1 MARFDQLEN
10 MYDLGLKPVML
21 RSLIRQYLPAENH
34 PLNLNNSCF
43 ELPSLVSIV
52 QTHCLLSE
60 LDSQSI
66 DPKLINTWKSAVD
79 DWLSCL
85 LSLLSSDMSD
95 KCWVGI
101 CLLGVTCQE
110 CSNQRFLSS
119 YSIWLNKLL
128 SHIQPP
134 ADSQLVKIASCTSL
148 ADLLMRLARFPEVK
162 KDGNLL
168 AGKLV
173 QPVLKLLNEDNVEAV
188 WEGAANLLYALIAFF
203 PASIHH
209 YYDKVQLMVAGTG
222 RSFFRGWGVKV
233 LEKEDIGV
241 MAYFLGCLNVEAAI
255 ASKILSGKYS
265 TKTLKKLGYCLA
277 LLPKAKGDKDSWS
290 LMMQKF
296 MISINDHLNE
306 AFQGVE
312 EEAKSDEAR
321 RLLVPP
327 GKDLP
332 LPLGGASFKGT
343 SSERLPT
350 ATISTLMFCCCKM
363 LTSSYPVQVTVPVR
377 SMLALVERLLRVDG
391 SLPHTMLPFMT
402 SVEQELICS
411 ELPVLHAYSLELL
424 IAIIKG
430 MRRYKE
436 LLVLLQCSYSSLEE
450 RIAIYLAPDVIENA
464 SNDLNSL
471 GGEDIETS
479 PANTGPATGALPQ
492 LSNRKRKHGAKTG
505 SLEEK
510 QDAPSPKV
518 GESNTHQ
525 MTPITVKMAAV
536 DTLEVLLTVGAASK
550 SESWRSSIDSLLMKT
565 AINSCKRGWGNLE
578 SNIFLPHESASV
590 WADFQFSSLRA
601 LLTSF
606 LAPARTRPPYLSQGL
621 ELFRRGKQEAGM
633 KVAQFCAYALFALEV
648 LIHPRALPLDD
659 FYSAC
664 HNSTDGASNR
674 FLENIYSGSRKQ
686 NTSFLSD
693 MRRTEQ
699 GVVESL
705 DDDLYDRWLQNE
717 NENEN
722 ENENIPVED
731 MKDQTSRPND
741 PSFTNVLEVREQ
753 EPAAANAD
761 VHMRTENEIVVQPW
775 HLEESVPKS
784 QGVAS
789 AKAVMSPAVGTNPEG
804 SEIKSKTPLSA
815 SDRLNDTN
823 HDMFSCVDKVD
834 GFDHV
839 AGKTS
844 STLRNAEK
852 GSSSMVHLDSD
863 SSMDSFPGI
872 VDADPDTDADS
883 D

>member
-79 DWLSCL
+79 DWLGCL
-85 LSLLSSDMSD
+85 LSLLSSDLSD

-128 SHIQPP
+128 SYIQPP

-148 ADLLMRLARFPEVK
+148 ADLLTRLARFPEVK

-222 RSFFRGWGVKV
+222 RSFFGGWGVKV

-241 MAYFLGCLNVEAAI
+241 MAYFLGFLNVEAAI

-265 TKTLKKLGYCLA
+265 TKTLKKLGYCLV

-296 MISINDHLNE
+296 LISINDHLNE

-343 SSERLPT
+343 SSGRLPT

-402 SVEQELICS
+402 SVQQELICS

-430 MRRYKE
+430 MRRQLLPHSAYIVRVVTRYFKRCSLPE
-436 LLVLLQCSYSSLEE
+436 LRIKLYSIIRMLLVSMGVG
-450 RIAIYLAPDVIENA
+450 IAIYLAPDVIENV

-525 MTPITVKMAAV
+525 MTPITVKMAAL

-601 LLTSF
+601 LLASF

-621 ELFRRGKQEAGM
+621 ELFRR
-633 KVAQFCAYALFALEV
+633 
-648 LIHPRALPLDD
+648 
-659 FYSAC
+659 
-664 HNSTDGASNR
+664 
-674 FLENIYSGSRKQ
+674 
-686 NTSFLSD
+686 
-693 MRRTEQ
+693 
-699 GVVESL
+699 
-705 DDDLYDRWLQNE
+705 
-717 NENEN
+717 
-722 ENENIPVED
+722 
-731 MKDQTSRPND
+731 
-741 PSFTNVLEVREQ
+741 
-753 EPAAANAD
+753 
-761 VHMRTENEIVVQPW
+761 
-775 HLEESVPKS
+775 
-784 QGVAS
+784 
-789 AKAVMSPAVGTNPEG
+789 
-804 SEIKSKTPLSA
+804 
-815 SDRLNDTN
+815 
-823 HDMFSCVDKVD
+823 
-834 GFDHV
+834 
-839 AGKTS
+839 
-844 STLRNAEK
+844 
-852 GSSSMVHLDSD
+852 
-863 SSMDSFPGI
+863 
-872 VDADPDTDADS
+872 
-883 D
+883 

>member
-10 MYDLGLKPVML
+10 MYDVGLKPVML

-43 ELPSLVSIV
+43 KLPSLVSIL
-52 QTHCLLSE
+52 QTHSLLSE

-119 YSIWLNKLL
+119 YSVWLNKLL

-148 ADLLMRLARFPEVK
+148 ADLLIRLARFPEVK

-209 YYDKVQLMVAGTG
+209 YYDKV
-222 RSFFRGWGVKV
+222 
-233 LEKEDIGV
+233 
-241 MAYFLGCLNVEAAI
+241 EAAI

-277 LLPKAKGDKDSWS
+277 LLPKAKGDKDNWS
-290 LMMQKF
+290 LMMQKIL
-296 MISINDHLNE
+296 ISINDHLNE

-312 EEAKSDEAR
+312 EV
-321 RLLVPP
+321 L
-327 GKDLP
+327 
-332 LPLGGASFKGT
+332 
-343 SSERLPT
+343 
-350 ATISTLMFCCCKM
+350 
-363 LTSSYPVQVTVPVR
+363 

-402 SVEQELICS
+402 SVQQELICS
-411 ELPVLHAYSLELL
+411 ELPVLHAYGLELL

-430 MRRYKE
+430 MRRQLLPHSAYIVRVVTRYFKRCSLPE
-436 LLVLLQCSYSSLEE
+436 LRIKLYSIIRMLLVSMGVG
-450 RIAIYLAPDVIENA
+450 IAIFLAPDVIENA

-525 MTPITVKMAAV
+525 MTPNTVKIAAL

-606 LAPARTRPPYLSQGL
+606 LAPARVRPPYLSQGL

-633 KVAQFCAYALFALEV
+633 KLAQFCSYALFALEV

-664 HNSTDGASNR
+664 HKSTDGASNR
-674 FLENIYSGSRKQ
+674 FLENIYSGSQKQ
-686 NTSFLSD
+686 NTLFLSS
-693 MRRTEQ
+693 MWRTEQ
-699 GVVESL
+699 GGVESH

-717 NENEN
+717 NENQN
-722 ENENIPVED
+722 KKENENIPVED

-741 PSFTNVLEVREQ
+741 SSFTNVLEVREQ
-753 EPAAANAD
+753 EPAAASAD
-761 VHMRTENEIVVQPW
+761 VLMRTENESVVQPW

-784 QGVAS
+784 QEVAS
-789 AKAVMSPAVGTNPEG
+789 AKAVMSPAVGTNPG
-804 SEIKSKTPLSA
+804 GCEIESKTPLSA

-823 HDMFSCVDKVD
+823 HDMFSFVDKVD
-834 GFDHV
+834 GFDNV

-844 STLRNAEK
+844 STFPNAEK
-852 GSSSMVHLDSD
+852 GSSSMHQQLQVKLR
-863 SSMDSFPGI
+863 G
-872 VDADPDTDADS
+872 AQ
-883 D
+883 

>member
-119 YSIWLNKLL
+119 YSIWLIKLL

-148 ADLLMRLARFPEVK
+148 ADLLTRLARFPEVK

-209 YYDKVQLMVAGTG
+209 YYDKV
-222 RSFFRGWGVKV
+222 
-233 LEKEDIGV
+233 
-241 MAYFLGCLNVEAAI
+241 EAAI
-255 ASKILSGKYS
+255 ALKILSGKYS

-277 LLPKAKGDKDSWS
+277 LLPKAKADKDSWS

-296 MISINDHLNE
+296 LISINDHLNE

-321 RLLVPP
+321 RLLVSP

-402 SVEQELICS
+402 SVQQELICS
-411 ELPVLHAYSLELL
+411 ELPVLHAYCLELL

-430 MRRYKE
+430 MRRQLLPHSAYIVRVVTRYFKRCSLPE
-436 LLVLLQCSYSSLEE
+436 LRIKLYSIIRMLLVSMGVG
-450 RIAIYLAPDVIENA
+450 IAIYLAPDVIENA
-464 SNDLNSL
+464 SYDLNSL

-525 MTPITVKMAAV
+525 MTPITVKMAAL

-633 KVAQFCAYALFALEV
+633 KLAQFCAYALFALEV

-674 FLENIYSGSRKQ
+674 FLENIYSGSQKQ
-686 NTSFLSD
+686 NTSFLSA

-699 GVVESL
+699 GGVESH

-717 NENEN
+717 NENENQN

-789 AKAVMSPAVGTNPEG
+789 AKAVMSPAVGTNPE
-804 SEIKSKTPLSA
+804 
-815 SDRLNDTN
+815 
-823 HDMFSCVDKVD
+823 VD

-844 STLRNAEK
+844 STLPNAKK

>member
-10 MYDLGLKPVML
+10 MYDVGLKPVML

-43 ELPSLVSIV
+43 ELPSLVSIL

-101 CLLGVTCQE
+101 CLLGVSCQE

-119 YSIWLNKLL
+119 YSVWLNKLL

-148 ADLLMRLARFPEVK
+148 ADLLTRLARFPEVK

-209 YYDKVQLMVAGTG
+209 YYDKV
-222 RSFFRGWGVKV
+222 
-233 LEKEDIGV
+233 
-241 MAYFLGCLNVEAAI
+241 EAAI
-255 ASKILSGKYS
+255 ASKILSGKCS

-290 LMMQKF
+290 LMMQKIL
-296 MISINDHLNE
+296 ISINDHLNE

-377 SMLALVERLLRVDG
+377 LMLALVERLLRVDG

-402 SVEQELICS
+402 SVQQELICS

-424 IAIIKG
+424 IALIKG
-430 MRRYKE
+430 MRSVLATVTTFCIHRESSYKIF
-436 LLVLLQCSYSSLEE
+436 QKMFSSRIEDKALFNHTDVTSINGC
-450 RIAIYLAPDVIENA
+450 IAIYLAPDVVENA

-471 GGEDIETS
+471 DGEDIETS

-525 MTPITVKMAAV
+525 TIPITVKIAAL

-550 SESWRSSIDSLLMKT
+550 SESWRSSIDGLLMKT

-590 WADFQFSSLRA
+590 WADFQLSSLRA

-606 LAPARTRPPYLSQGL
+606 LAPARVRPPYLSQGL

-633 KVAQFCAYALFALEV
+633 KLAQFCAYALFALEV

-686 NTSFLSD
+686 NTSFLSA
-693 MRRTEQ
+693 MQRTEQ
-699 GVVESL
+699 
-705 DDDLYDRWLQNE
+705 
-717 NENEN
+717 
-722 ENENIPVED
+722 
-731 MKDQTSRPND
+731 
-741 PSFTNVLEVREQ
+741 EVREK

-761 VHMRTENEIVVQPW
+761 VHMRNENEIVVQPW

-784 QGVAS
+784 QEVAS

-804 SEIKSKTPLSA
+804 SEIESKTPLSA

-834 GFDHV
+834 GFDNV

-844 STLRNAEK
+844 STLPNAKK

-872 VDADPDTDADS
+872 HQQLQVKLRGAQ
-883 D
+883 

>member
-10 MYDLGLKPVML
+10 MYDVGLKPVML

-43 ELPSLVSIV
+43 ELPSLVSIL

-101 CLLGVTCQE
+101 CLLGVSCQE

-119 YSIWLNKLL
+119 YSVWLNKLL

-148 ADLLMRLARFPEVK
+148 ADLLTRLPRFPEVK

-209 YYDKVQLMVAGTG
+209 YYDKV
-222 RSFFRGWGVKV
+222 
-233 LEKEDIGV
+233 
-241 MAYFLGCLNVEAAI
+241 EAAI
-255 ASKILSGKYS
+255 ASKILSGKCS

-290 LMMQKF
+290 LMMQKIL
-296 MISINDHLNE
+296 ISINDHLNE

-377 SMLALVERLLRVDG
+377 LMLALVERLLRVDG

-402 SVEQELICS
+402 SVQQELICS

-424 IAIIKG
+424 IALIKG
-430 MRRYKE
+430 MRRQLLPHSAYIVRVVTRYFKRCSLPE
-436 LLVLLQCSYSSLEE
+436 LRIKLYSIIRMLLLSMGVG
-450 RIAIYLAPDVIENA
+450 IAIYLAPDVVENA

-471 GGEDIETS
+471 DGEDIETS

-525 MTPITVKMAAV
+525 TIPITVKIAAL

-550 SESWRSSIDSLLMKT
+550 SESWRSSIDGLLMKT

-590 WADFQFSSLRA
+590 WADFQLSSLRA

-606 LAPARTRPPYLSQGL
+606 LAPARVRPPYLSQGL

-633 KVAQFCAYALFALEV
+633 KLAQFCAYALFALEV

-686 NTSFLSD
+686 NTSFLSA
-693 MRRTEQ
+693 MQRTEQ
-699 GVVESL
+699 GGVESH

-717 NENEN
+717 NENQNKSEY
-722 ENENIPVED
+722 IPVED

-741 PSFTNVLEVREQ
+741 SSFTNVLEVREK

-761 VHMRTENEIVVQPW
+761 VHMRNENEIVVQPW

-784 QGVAS
+784 QEVAS

-804 SEIKSKTPLSA
+804 SEIESKTPLSA

-834 GFDHV
+834 GFDNV

-844 STLRNAEK
+844 STLPNAKK

-872 VDADPDTDADS
+872 VDADPDTDSDS

>member
-10 MYDLGLKPVML
+10 MYDVGLKPVML

-43 ELPSLVSIV
+43 ELPSLVSIL

-101 CLLGVTCQE
+101 CLLGVSCQE

-119 YSIWLNKLL
+119 YSVWLNKLL

-148 ADLLMRLARFPEVK
+148 ADLLTRLARFPEVK

-209 YYDKVQLMVAGTG
+209 YYDKV
-222 RSFFRGWGVKV
+222 
-233 LEKEDIGV
+233 
-241 MAYFLGCLNVEAAI
+241 EAAI
-255 ASKILSGKYS
+255 ASKILSGKCS

-290 LMMQKF
+290 LMMQKIL
-296 MISINDHLNE
+296 ISINDHLNE

-402 SVEQELICS
+402 SVQQELICS

-424 IAIIKG
+424 IALIKG
-430 MRRYKE
+430 MRRQLLPHSAYIVRVVTRYFKRCSLPE
-436 LLVLLQCSYSSLEE
+436 LRIKLYSIIRMLLLSMGVG
-450 RIAIYLAPDVIENA
+450 IAIYLAPDVVENA

-471 GGEDIETS
+471 DGEDIETS
-479 PANTGPATGALPQ
+479 PANRGPATGALPQ

-510 QDAPSPKV
+510 QDGPSPKV

-525 MTPITVKMAAV
+525 TIPITVKIAAL
-536 DTLEVLLTVGAASK
+536 DTLEVLLTVGGASK
-550 SESWRSSIDSLLMKT
+550 SESWRSSIDGLLMKT

-590 WADFQFSSLRA
+590 WADFQLSSLRA

-606 LAPARTRPPYLSQGL
+606 LAPARVRPPYLSQGL

-633 KVAQFCAYALFALEV
+633 KLAQFCAYALFALEV

-686 NTSFLSD
+686 NTSFLSA
-693 MRRTEQ
+693 MQRTEQ
-699 GVVESL
+699 GGVESH

-717 NENEN
+717 NENQNKSEY
-722 ENENIPVED
+722 IPVED

-741 PSFTNVLEVREQ
+741 SSLTNVLEVREK

-761 VHMRTENEIVVQPW
+761 VHMRNENEIVVQPW

-784 QGVAS
+784 QEVAS

-804 SEIKSKTPLSA
+804 SEIESKTPLSA

-834 GFDHV
+834 GFDNV

-844 STLRNAEK
+844 STLPNAKK

-872 VDADPDTDADS
+872 VDADPDTDSDS

>member
-1 MARFDQLEN
+1 
-10 MYDLGLKPVML
+10 MYDVGLKPVML

-43 ELPSLVSIV
+43 ELPSLVSIL

-119 YSIWLNKLL
+119 YSVWLNKLL

-134 ADSQLVKIASCTSL
+134 ADSQLVKIASYTSL
-148 ADLLMRLARFPEVK
+148 ADLLTRLARFPEVK

-209 YYDKVQLMVAGTG
+209 YYDKV
-222 RSFFRGWGVKV
+222 
-233 LEKEDIGV
+233 
-241 MAYFLGCLNVEAAI
+241 EAAI
-255 ASKILSGKYS
+255 ASKILSGKYRS
-265 TKTLKKLGYCLA
+265 KTLKKLGYCLA

-290 LMMQKF
+290 LMMQKIL
-296 MISINDHLNE
+296 ISINDHLNE

-350 ATISTLMFCCCKM
+350 AIMSTLMFCCCKM

-402 SVEQELICS
+402 SVQQELICS

-430 MRRYKE
+430 MRRQLLPHSAYIVRVVTRYFKRCSLPE
-436 LLVLLQCSYSSLEE
+436 LRIKLYSIIRMLLVSMGVG
-450 RIAIYLAPDVIENA
+450 IAIYLAPDVIENA

-471 GGEDIETS
+471 GGEDTETS

-492 LSNRKRKHGAKTG
+492 LGNRKRKHDAKTG

-510 QDAPSPKV
+510 QDAPSPK

-525 MTPITVKMAAV
+525 MTPITVKIAAL

-606 LAPARTRPPYLSQGL
+606 LAPARVRPAYLSQGL

-633 KVAQFCAYALFALEV
+633 KLAQFCAYALFALEV

-664 HNSTDGASNR
+664 HKSTDGASNR
-674 FLENIYSGSRKQ
+674 FLENIYSGSQKQ
-686 NTSFLSD
+686 NTLFLSS

-699 GVVESL
+699 GGVESH

-717 NENEN
+717 NENQN
-722 ENENIPVED
+722 KKENENIPVED
-731 MKDQTSRPND
+731 MKDRTSRPND
-741 PSFTNVLEVREQ
+741 SSFTNVLEVREQ

-761 VHMRTENEIVVQPW
+761 VHIRTENEIVVQPW

-784 QGVAS
+784 QEVAS
-789 AKAVMSPAVGTNPEG
+789 AKALMSPAVGTNPGG
-804 SEIKSKTPLSA
+804 SEIESKTPLSA

-823 HDMFSCVDKVD
+823 HDMFSFVDKVD
-834 GFDHV
+834 GFDNV

-844 STLRNAEK
+844 STFPNAEK

-872 VDADPDTDADS
+872 VDADPDTDSDS